1 MSQYNLHVIIRQQ
14 QEQLAAM
21 QAQIQALIAGGAT
34 VGRVGEGHNTGT
46 NMEVARPPVFNGEAE
61 KVGGFII
68 AYKLYLRMKMR
79 KATVEEQV

>member
-1 MSQYNLHVIIRQQ
+1 
-14 QEQLAAM
+14 M

-68 AYKLYLRMKMR
+68 AYKLYLG
-79 KATVEEQV
+79 